1 MMTDEEKNNMNS
13 QMLKSYHTR
22 VGKMTDEEKSVF
34 RKQALK
40 RRQESI
46 SLMTDENKAKLRTY
60 KNNNKKQKKT

>member
-13 QMLKSYHTR
+13 QMLKKYHTR

-40 RRQESI
+40 R
-46 SLMTDENKAKLRTY
+46 K
-60 KNNNKKQKKT
+60 KNH